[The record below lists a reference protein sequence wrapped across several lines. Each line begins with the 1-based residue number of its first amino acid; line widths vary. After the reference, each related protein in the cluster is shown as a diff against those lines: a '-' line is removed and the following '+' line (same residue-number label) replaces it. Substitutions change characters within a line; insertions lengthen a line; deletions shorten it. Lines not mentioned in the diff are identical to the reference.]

1 MSHVKMFPERAPNR
15 LVCVSSQGHQ
25 LKNMKSGRQ
34 KRELKFSRRFFLT
47 ITILFTIT
55 FYISSFLLEPGEG
68 KFKQ

>member
-1 MSHVKMFPERAPNR
+1 
-15 LVCVSSQGHQ
+15 
-25 LKNMKSGRQ
+25 MKSGRQ

-68 KFKQ
+68 KFKRQRWKAIENTRNHSAIATAIHRKS